1 MQFRYSLQKLMDLK
15 EREKE
20 EAENVYSNAVKTFEE
35 VATELY
41 HLLKRKEALEQDARA
56 KLSNLVSVLD
66 IQSMQASMLF
76 LQDAIVKQQKRTQLA
91 RTKMEEK
98 HQLLLDASFEHKKH
112 EKIRDKK
119 RKQFVVE
126 EARLE
131 QLSMDE
137 ISVQRFVRQ

>member
-20 EAENVYSNAVKTFEE
+20 EAENVYSSAVKTFEE

-41 HLLKRKEALEQDARA
+41 HLLKRKEALEEDARA
-56 KLSNLVSVLD
+56 KLSSLVSVLD

-76 LQDAIVKQQKRTQLA
+76 LQEAIVKQQKRTQLA
-91 RTKMEEK
+91 RAKMEEK
-98 HQLLLDASFEHKKH
+98 HQLLLDASFEYKKH
-112 EKIRDKK
+112 EKIREKK
-119 RKQFVVE
+119 RMQFVVE
-126 EARLE
+126 ENRLE
-131 QLSMDE
+131 QVSMDE

>member
-1 MQFRYSLQKLMDLK
+1 MDMK

-20 EAENVYSNAVKTFEE
+20 EAENVYADAVKTFED

-41 HLLKRKEALEQDARA
+41 HLLKRKEALEEDARH

-66 IQSMQASMLF
+66 IQSIQASMLY
-76 LQDAIVKQQKRTQLA
+76 LQEAIVKQQKRTQLA
-91 RTKMEEK
+91 RLKMEEK
-98 HQLLLDASFEHKKH
+98 HQLLIDASFEHKKH
-112 EKIRDKK
+112 EKIREKK
-119 RKQFVVE
+119 QMQFALE
-126 EARLE
+126 ESRLE

>member
-20 EAENVYSNAVKTFEE
+20 EAENIYSSAVKTFEE

-41 HLLKRKEALEQDARA
+41 HLLKRKEALEEDART
-56 KLSNLVSVLD
+56 KLSSLVSVLD
-66 IQSMQASMLF
+66 IQSIQASMLF
-76 LQDAIVKQQKRTQLA
+76 LQEAIVKQQKRTQLA
-91 RTKMEEK
+91 RAQMEEK

-112 EKIRDKK
+112 EKIREKK
-119 RKQFVVE
+119 RMQFVVE
-126 EARLE
+126 ESRLE